1 MSNKYLNSEK
11 HHKEHSKWD
20 RRGFMKVL
28 GLAGAG
34 SISLGSTN
42 LSVLNSNFIT
52 NALSDSVSDRVL
64 VLVRLKGGNDGLNT
78 IIPLSQYDTYVSKR
92 PTLHIPNNKIIKL
105 DDNHGIPD
113 YMSNLMPFWNDGK
126 MKVVNGVGY
135 ESQNLSHFTSSDY
148 WATGS
153 TNKSEMISTGW
164 LGRYYDEKHFDFNM
178 NPPEKPIAVQIGSN
192 ANLIFSGAQRS
203 YAFAVANESRLERVA
218 ERGEFFGLDNLPDC
232 THGDQLE
239 YLRRVTNTTY
249 DYAKVI
255 NEAFKNS
262 SDADTYDNEIG
273 LEKQLRLVARLIK
286 GGLGSKIY
294 MVSIGGFD
302 THGNQSLTHEVLLT
316 YVADAIKKFYD
327 DLNYEGL
334 DSKVLS
340 MTFSEFGRRVKEN
353 GSQGTDHGSAAPT
366 LLFGP
371 ALRGS
376 GVIGDWPS
384 LDNLNRRGNMYN
396 SIDFRSIYQAILKD
410 WLCGDSEYIDKAM
423 LGNEYDA
430 LGLGFGC
437 DDLDIIDY
445 NDLFNYHH
453 PIYTNSANNV
463 NLNLRIKQTHKI
475 NIRIY
480 DILGRHINTVFE
492 GELTNGEH
500 SFPLSHNQGGKISS
514 GQYFYRIGIS
524 GGQTLSKSFVVR

>member
-1 MSNKYLNSEK
+1 M
-11 HHKEHSKWD
+11 
-20 RRGFMKVL
+20 F
-28 GLAGAG
+28 GL
-34 SISLGSTN
+34 SYSQTST
-42 LSVLNSNFIT
+42 
-52 NALSDSVSDRVL
+52 
-64 VLVRLKGGNDGLNT
+64 LKGKITDGNGFALPGATIQASPSGKAVVTDFNGFYTIVGIDGEQTIKVSYIGFETVEQVISIEDGSNSLDFTLETAVSELAQVVVSGFQSGIIKGLNKQK
-78 IIPLSQYDTYVSKR
+78 SD
-92 PTLHIPNNKIIKL
+92 
-105 DDNHGIPD
+105 
-113 YMSNLMPFWNDGK
+113 
-126 MKVVNGVGY
+126 VN
-135 ESQNLSHFTSSDY
+135 
-148 WATGS
+148 
-153 TNKSEMISTGW
+153 
-164 LGRYYDEKHFDFNM
+164 
-178 NPPEKPIAVQIGSN
+178 
-192 ANLIFSGAQRS
+192 
-203 YAFAVANESRLERVA
+203 
-218 ERGEFFGLDNLPDC
+218 
-232 THGDQLE
+232 
-239 YLRRVTNTTY
+239 VTNVVS
-249 DYAKVI
+249 A
-255 NEAFKNS
+255 
-262 SDADTYDNEIG
+262 DADTYDNEIG

-376 GVIGDWPS
+376 GIIGDWPS

-437 DDLDIIDY
+437 GDLDIVDY

-453 PIYTNSANNV
+453 PIYTNSANTV
-463 NLNLRIKQTHKI
+463 NLNLRIKQTHKV